1 MNKYQMEKGI
11 LIWIT
16 GVAASGKTTLAKRV
30 YPAFKVKYPNTVYI
44 DGDDL
49 RDIWENWGIQGT
61 EERRRLAMSYAKL
74 CNFLT
79 NQGINVIIST
89 VALFHNVHDY
99 NRQNNSNYY
108 EILLKTDEEILKKR
122 YEEDTSHNPNKQ
134 RWTFPNAE
142 FPKTPDL
149 ILENNSE
156 DQIEENTKKIL
167 DLINY

>member
-1 MNKYQMEKGI
+1 MKEGT

-30 YPAFKVKYPNTVYI
+30 YQILKAKYPNILHI

-49 RDIWENWGIQGT
+49 RNIWETWHMQEI
-61 EERRRLAMSYAKL
+61 EERKRLAMSYAKL

-89 VALFHNVHDY
+89 VALFHDVHNY

-108 EILLKTDEEILKKR
+108 EILLKVNEEILKKR
-122 YEEDTSHNPNKQ
+122 HGEDTSYNPKKQ
-134 RWTFPNAE
+134 RWIPSNIE
-142 FPKTPDL
+142 FPKNPDL
-149 ILENNSE
+149 VLENDSE
-156 DQIEENTKKIL
+156 NKIEENIKKIL
-167 DLINY
+167 NLINY